1 MRVRDR
7 VRPIRQRKERGND
20 EDGTLFPPA
29 QLARHALANAD
40 RRVAYGRSEN
50 SRPPQLLLYSML
62 LSEEDEN
69 EGWAGAF
76 RTGQMG
82 HEMKPLHCIRME
94 RALAGARLEPS
105 LCQRGITSGRRERA
119 RLFSPCPK
127 LLLTT
132 HPRAL
137 QPTKDRLLAKA
148 SCKNA
153 ISPCQ
158 RSRRAVAEEPNRA
171 LNQNHVKYIRR
182 YL

>member
-94 RALAGARLEPS
+94 SALAGAAFRAEFVPKGDYKWKEREGSSLFTVSQAAIDYPPPRLATNKRP
-105 LCQRGITSGRRERA
+105 ITRKSELQERYIA
-119 RLFSPCPK
+119 VS
-127 LLLTT
+127 
-132 HPRAL
+132 AL
-137 QPTKDRLLAKA
+137 
-148 SCKNA
+148 
-153 ISPCQ
+153 
-158 RSRRAVAEEPNRA
+158 
-171 LNQNHVKYIRR
+171 
-182 YL
+182 